1 MWVIN
6 LHIEVVTHS
15 MKLTELQIKQ
25 AKGKEKQYKLA
36 DGGGLTLLVKPKGNK
51 YWQLRYRMYG
61 KAKTLSIGVYPSVTL
76 KQAREA
82 REKAKKQLAE
92 NIDPSQQKQVNKL
105 GNLERSANTF
115 EVVGRLWIE
124 RKSHEWS
131 ETHIKDTTRSLE
143 VNVFPFVGHIPITDI
158 TTPVLV
164 GVLEKV
170 QNRGSLE
177 TSKRLRQRCSGIFRY
192 GIAAGLCE
200 SDPAEY
206 LKDVLKK
213 HKKQNLAA
221 LSPDEIPGYL
231 DALDG
236 GNMEVQTRLAIKL
249 MMLTFVRNSELRC
262 ARWSEF
268 DFDNAQWIIPAERMK
283 KKDQGEHVVPLSKEA
298 MEVLR
303 QLQNISGHRE
313 LVFPQKRD
321 PKRPMTDA
329 TITRVIH
336 RIGYKGRMTV
346 HGYRSVAST
355 ILNESSQFNPD
366 AIERQLHHKESN
378 AVRAAYNRAE
388 YIEERTRMM
397 QWWADWIV
405 SCRNQGNVMYRK
417 FA

>member
-1 MWVIN
+1 
-6 LHIEVVTHS
+6 

-25 AKGKEKQYKLA
+25 AKGKEKQYKLS

-105 GNLERSANTF
+105 GGLERSANTF

-131 ETHIKDTTRSLE
+131 ATHIRDTTRSLE
-143 VNVFPFVGHIPITDI
+143 VNIFPFVGHIPITDI

-164 GVLEKV
+164 GVLDKV

-200 SDPAEY
+200 NDPAEY

-221 LSPDEIPGYL
+221 LSPDEIPAYL
-231 DALDG
+231 DALDN

-262 ARWSEF
+262 ARWEEF
-268 DFDNAQWIIPAERMK
+268 DFDNALWTIPAERMK
-283 KKDQGEHVVPLSKEA
+283 KKDQGEHFVPLSKEA
-298 MEVLR
+298 VEVL
-303 QLQNISGHRE
+303 LKLKDITGHRE

-405 SCRNQGNVMYRK
+405 RCRNNGNVMYRR